1 MISPYMQKQVLDYLL
16 DKWLNPP
23 DEPDTHPEADEMDLA
38 NIERQRQLDQEDWQA
53 EIYRQRVEDQGRGW
67 KGLFPDS

>member
-38 NIERQRQLDQEDWQA
+38 NKDRQEQRSCQLYQHEA
-53 EIYRQRVEDQGRGW
+53 V
-67 KGLFPDS
+67 